1 MFLSVTLFWVLV
13 TAALLAIIMV
23 FGSTINEKVR
33 KELMMAYA
41 CTSDV
46 VSFIKKKIYIYIYI
60 YIFN

>member
-60 YIFN
+60 YI

>member
-23 FGSTINEKVR
+23 FRSTNNEKVR
-33 KELMMAYA
+33 QELMMAYA

-46 VSFIKKKIYIYIYI
+46 VSFIKKKKKIYIYIYI
-60 YIFN
+60 